1 MGLKDEIIGRLQS
14 EVIFIQ
20 ESKFTDE
27 QFWGYKYTLKSDLL
41 ESRSF

>member
-20 ESKFTDE
+20 KSNITDE
-27 QFWGYKYTLKSDLL
+27 EFEHYWYKLKGDLS
-41 ESRSF
+41 ESRCF